1 MTMADVNTVENSFI
15 VTTGETNG
23 RFISLGIEGRGG
35 RVKVVASAVPKK
47 CNVCYQTH
55 CMAHTVL
62 LKWGLFSAHK
72 FISMSA
78 FSFAF

>member
-35 RVKVVASAVPKK
+35 RVKVVSSAVPNK
-47 CNVCYQTH
+47 CMLSNTLHGTH
-55 CMAHTVL
+55 SPL
-62 LKWGLFSAHK
+62 NQGLFCGHEFVSVP
-72 FISMSA
+72 A
-78 FSFAF
+78 FLFAF